1 MRHADGVN
9 DVTALEDLRQS
20 DDLKASICTR
30 TLDGVWIEVE
40 AENVAV

>member
-1 MRHADGVN
+1 MWLTNSVDY
-9 DVTALEDLRQS
+9 VTALEDLRQS

-40 AENVAV
+40 AENIAV